1 MARVLEIA
9 EMGREILRARAAEVA
24 LPAGGDLRRLAADM
38 AATMEAAEGVGIAAP
53 QVFAGVRVMIV
64 APRGGGR
71 YPNVEEGLEGEG
83 VAGFAAFN
91 PEIAAASGEMEE
103 DWEGCLSV
111 PGLRGLVPRHRVISA
126 VWRDAEGKRCA
137 AELRGFA
144 ARVFQHELDHL
155 DGVLFLDRVRSL
167 GDLITENEF
176 NRLVRGE

>member
-71 YPNVEEGLEGEG
+71 YPNVEEGGGCG
-83 VAGFAAFN
+83 V
-91 PEIAAASGEMEE
+91 
-103 DWEGCLSV
+103 C
-111 PGLRGLVPRHRVISA
+111 
-126 VWRDAEGKRCA
+126 
-137 AELRGFA
+137 
-144 ARVFQHELDHL
+144 
-155 DGVLFLDRVRSL
+155 GV
-167 GDLITENEF
+167 
-176 NRLVRGE
+176 

>member
-24 LPAGGDLRRLAADM
+24 LPAVGDLRRLAADM

-71 YPNVEEGLEGEG
+71 YPNVEEGLEGE

-126 VWRDAEGKRCA
+126 VWRDAEGKRRA
-137 AELRGFA
+137 AELQGFA

-167 GDLITENEF
+167 HDLITENEF
-176 NRLVRGE
+176 NRLVRGG

>member
-71 YPNVEEGLEGEG
+71 YPNVEGGE

-137 AELRGFA
+137 AELQGFA

-155 DGVLFLDRVRSL
+155 DGVLFLDRVRGL

>member
-24 LPAGGDLRRLAADM
+24 LPAVGDLRRLAADM

-71 YPNVEEGLEGEG
+71 YPNVEEGE

-137 AELRGFA
+137 AELQGFA

-155 DGVLFLDRVRSL
+155 DGVLFLDRVGSL
-167 GDLITENEF
+167 HDLITENEF
-176 NRLVRGE
+176 NRLVRGG